1 LIEAVTTALGTVTD
15 AIVQAKAD
23 NSTADWKEAVADIIP
38 SLEKE
43 HGSSHVKIVGTILR
57 MSTKASIDA
66 FIEDDLTQAGLDGLG
81 IAIKQA
87 LDSVAEDGIAPQ
99 EGSIA
104 SESGNAGAGG
114 ATSEAT
120 DAND

>member
-1 LIEAVTTALGTVTD
+1 
-15 AIVQAKAD
+15 
-23 NSTADWKEAVADIIP
+23 
-38 SLEKE
+38 
-43 HGSSHVKIVGTILR
+43 
-57 MSTKASIDA
+57 MSNAASIDA
-66 FIEDDLTQAGLDGLG
+66 FIEDALTEAGLDGFG

-99 EGSIA
+99 EESIA
-104 SESGNAGAGG
+104 SESDNAGTGG